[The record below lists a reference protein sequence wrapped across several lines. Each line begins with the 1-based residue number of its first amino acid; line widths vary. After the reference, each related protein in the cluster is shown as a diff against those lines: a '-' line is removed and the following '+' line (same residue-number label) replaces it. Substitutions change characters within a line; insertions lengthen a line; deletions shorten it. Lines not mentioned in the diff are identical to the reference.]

1 MRVERAD
8 VNQLLQQM
16 RQMQGQINEQRG
28 LSESNALGGMK
39 SLEGMN
45 PLQSTL
51 KSGANANVG
60 AGEGVKGFGE
70 MFQQAIN
77 SVNSTQQQAGALATS
92 FEQGNPQVSL
102 AQVMV
107 ASQKASVSFQAL
119 TQVRNRLVDA
129 YKDIMNMPV

>member
-16 RQMQGQINEQRG
+16 RQMQGQISEQRG
-28 LSESNALGGMK
+28 LRESS
-39 SLEGMN
+39 SLEGLS

-51 KSGANANVG
+51 KSGANEN
-60 AGEGVKGFGE
+60 VKGFGE
-70 MFQQAIN
+70 MFQQAIG
-77 SVNSTQQQAGALATS
+77 SVNSTQQQASSLATA
-92 FEQGNPQVSL
+92 FETGDPKVSL

-129 YKDIMNMPV
+129 YKDIMNMPI

>member
-1 MRVERAD
+1 MRTERAD

-16 RQMQGQINEQRG
+16 RQMQSQVSEQRG
-28 LSESNALGGMK
+28 LSHST
-39 SLEGMN
+39 
-45 PLQSTL
+45 PLQGLDAAKTQLGTS
-51 KSGANANVG
+51 AI
-60 AGEGVKGFGE
+60 ERPQGFGE
-70 MFQQAIN
+70 MFRGAID
-77 SVNSTQQQAGALATS
+77 SVNATQQQATSLATS
-92 FEQGNPQVSL
+92 FEQGDPQVSL

>member
-1 MRVERAD
+1 MRIERAD

-28 LSESNALGGMK
+28 VRESA
-39 SLEGMN
+39 SLEGMS
-45 PLQSTL
+45 PLQSTP
-51 KSGANANVG
+51 KSGST
-60 AGEGVKGFGE
+60 ESVKGFGE
-70 MFQQAIN
+70 MFQQAIS
-77 SVNSTQQQAGALATS
+77 SVNSTQQQASTLATS
-92 FEQGNPQVSL
+92 FEQGDPQVSL

>member
-16 RQMQGQINEQRG
+16 RQMQSQVSEQRG
-28 LSESNALGGMK
+28 LQNST
-39 SLEGMN
+39 
-45 PLQSTL
+45 PLQGLDTAKTQLGTNSTER
-51 KSGANANVG
+51 VP
-60 AGEGVKGFGE
+60 GFGE
-70 MFQQAIN
+70 MFRGAID
-77 SVNSTQQQAGALATS
+77 SVNATQQQAGNLATS
-92 FEQGNPQVSL
+92 FEQGDPRVSL

-107 ASQKASVSFQAL
+107 ASQKASISFQAL

>member
-16 RQMQGQINEQRG
+16 RQMQGQINQQRG
-28 LSESNALGGMK
+28 LGESASM
-39 SLEGMN
+39 EGAS
-45 PLQSTL
+45 PLQSML
-51 KSGANANVG
+51 KSGSANGVNG
-60 AGEGVKGFGE
+60 GENVKGFGE

-77 SVNSTQQQAGALATS
+77 SVNTTQQQASQLATA
-92 FEQGNPQVSL
+92 FETGDPKVSL

>member
-16 RQMQGQINEQRG
+16 RQMQGQINQQRG
-28 LSESNALGGMK
+28 LGESASM
-39 SLEGMN
+39 EGTS
-45 PLQSTL
+45 PLQSML
-51 KSGANANVG
+51 KSGSS
-60 AGEGVKGFGE
+60 AGVNGGESVKGFGE

-77 SVNSTQQQAGALATS
+77 SVNSTQQQAGQLATA
-92 FEQGNPQVSL
+92 FETGDPKVSL

>member
-16 RQMQGQINEQRG
+16 RQMQGQINQQRG
-28 LSESNALGGMK
+28 MNESNALGGMNALK
-39 SLEGMN
+39 GMEGMN
-45 PLQSTL
+45 PATQSG
-51 KSGANANVG
+51 GAD
-60 AGEGVKGFGE
+60 GVKGFGE

-77 SVNSTQQQAGALATS
+77 SVNSTQQQAGQLATA
-92 FEQGNPQVSL
+92 FETGDPKVSL

-129 YKDIMNMPV
+129 YKDIMNMPI

>member
-1 MRVERAD
+1 MRIEQRAD
-8 VNQLLQQM
+8 INQLLQQM
-16 RQMQGQINEQRG
+16 RQMQGQVNEQRG
-28 LSESNALGGMK
+28 LREAS
-39 SLEGMN
+39 SLEGLN

-51 KSGANANVG
+51 KSGST
-60 AGEGVKGFGE
+60 AGLNSSQSVKGFGE
-70 MFQQAIN
+70 MFQQAIG
-77 SVNSTQQQAGALATS
+77 SVNSTQQQASALATS
-92 FEQGNPQVSL
+92 FEQGDPQVSL

>member
-1 MRVERAD
+1 MKVERAD

-16 RQMQGQINEQRG
+16 RQMQSQVNQQRG
-28 LSESNALGGMK
+28 LGESSA
-39 SLEGMN
+39 LEGLN

-51 KSGANANVG
+51 KSGAS
-60 AGEGVKGFGE
+60 ESVKGFGE

-77 SVNSTQQQAGALATS
+77 SVNSTQQQAGELATA
-92 FEQGNPQVSL
+92 FETGDPKVSL

>member
-16 RQMQGQINEQRG
+16 RQMQGQINQQRG
-28 LSESNALGGMK
+28 VGEGAPMEGLNA
-39 SLEGMN
+39 
-45 PLQSTL
+45 LQSTL
-51 KSGANANVG
+51 KSGAS
-60 AGEGVKGFGE
+60 AGVNSGENVKGFGE
-70 MFQQAIN
+70 MFQQAIS
-77 SVNSTQQQAGALATS
+77 SVNSTQQQANQLATA
-92 FEQGNPQVSL
+92 FETGDPKVSL

>member
-1 MRVERAD
+1 MRIERAD

-16 RQMQGQINEQRG
+16 RQMQGQINQQRG
-28 LSESNALGGMK
+28 LSESSSM
-39 SLEGMN
+39 EGAT
-45 PLQSTL
+45 PLQSML
-51 KSGANANVG
+51 KSGGVNS
-60 AGEGVKGFGE
+60 GESVKGFGE

-77 SVNSTQQQAGALATS
+77 SVNSTQQQAGQLATA
-92 FEQGNPQVSL
+92 FETGDPKVSL

>member
-16 RQMQGQINEQRG
+16 RQMQGQINQQRG
-28 LSESNALGGMK
+28 LGEMPSM
-39 SLEGMN
+39 EGVQGTS

-51 KSGANANVG
+51 KSGAT
-60 AGEGVKGFGE
+60 EGVKGFGE
-70 MFQQAIN
+70 MFQQAIS
-77 SVNSTQQQAGALATS
+77 SVNSTQQQASQLATA
-92 FEQGNPQVSL
+92 FETGDPKVSL

-129 YKDIMNMPV
+129 YKDIMNMPL

>member
-1 MRVERAD
+1 MRIERAD

-16 RQMQGQINEQRG
+16 RQMQGQVSEQRG
-28 LSESNALGGMK
+28 LRESS
-39 SLEGMN
+39 SLEGLN
-45 PLQSTL
+45 TLKGTSPLQSTL
-51 KSGANANVG
+51 KSGASAGVN
-60 AGEGVKGFGE
+60 AGENVKGFGE
-70 MFQQAIN
+70 MFQQAIS
-77 SVNSTQQQAGALATS
+77 SVNSTQQQASVLANS
-92 FEQGNPQVSL
+92 FEQGDPQVSL